1 VPRLFLG
8 IDLPDAIDFDV
19 QLMAGGIPG
28 ARWQSAEQLHLT
40 LHFLG
45 DVDGGDARR
54 LQAALEQLEAPGFT
68 MQLRGAGVFPLRGP
82 ARTLWLGVTE
92 GDPVRLIHERSRR
105 IIDEL
110 GLEREHRNFVP
121 HVTVARLHNADPR
134 KLGQWVIGHAL
145 YASPSFPVMEVRL
158 YSSVLS
164 HAGAKYQTEAV
175 YPLAPPDQLLE

>member
-1 VPRLFLG
+1 MPRLFIG
-8 IDLPDAIDFDV
+8 IDLPDAIDFDL

-45 DVDGGDARR
+45 DVDGGEARR
-54 LQAALEQLEAPGFT
+54 LRAALEQLVAPSFT

-82 ARTLWLGVTE
+82 ARTLWLGVSE
-92 GDPVRLIHERSRR
+92 ADPIRLIHERSGR

-110 GLEREHRNFVP
+110 GLDRERRKFVP
-121 HVTVARLHNADPR
+121 HVTVARLHNPDAR
-134 KLGQWVIGHAL
+134 RLGEWVTHHAL
-145 YASPSFPVMEVRL
+145 YASAPFLVDEVRL

-164 HAGAKYQTEAV
+164 HAGAKYRTEAV
-175 YPLAPPDQLLE
+175 YPLEHPDQQLE

>member
-1 VPRLFLG
+1 MPRLFLG
-8 IDLPDAIDFDV
+8 IDLPDPIDFDIS
-19 QLMAGGIPG
+19 LMAGGIPG

-54 LQAALEQLEAPGFT
+54 LRAALQQLEAPSFT

-82 ARTLWLGVTE
+82 ARTLWVGVTE
-92 GDPVRLIHERSRR
+92 ADPIRLIHERSAR

-110 GLEREHRNFVP
+110 GLEREHRKFVP
-121 HVTVARLHNADPR
+121 HVTVARLHHPDQR
-134 KLGQWVIGHAL
+134 KLAEWVTGHAL
-145 YASPSFPVMEVRL
+145 YASQPFLVNEVRL

-164 HAGAKYQTEAV
+164 HAGAKYRTEAV
-175 YPLAPPDQLLE
+175 YTLDEQLE

>member
-8 IDLPDAIDFDV
+8 IDLPDAIDFDI

-28 ARWQSAEQLHLT
+28 ARWQTAEQLHLT

-54 LQAALEQLEAPGFT
+54 LRAALEQLDAPGFT

-82 ARTLWLGVTE
+82 ARSLWVGVTE
-92 GDPVRLIHERSRR
+92 ADPIRLLHDRSAR

-110 GLEREHRNFVP
+110 GLEREHRKFVP
-121 HVTVARLHNADPR
+121 HVTVARLKNADTR
-134 KLGQWVIGHAL
+134 KLGEWVAGHAL
-145 YASPSFPVMEVRL
+145 YASAPFLVSEVRL

-164 HAGAKYQTEAV
+164 QAGAKYRTEAV
-175 YPLAPPDQLLE
+175 YPLEPVE

>member
-1 VPRLFLG
+1 MPRLFLG
-8 IDLPDAIDFDV
+8 IDLPDPIDFDI

-54 LQAALEQLEAPGFT
+54 LRAALEQLEAPRFT
-68 MQLRGAGVFPLRGP
+68 MQLRGAGVFPLRGQ
-82 ARTLWLGVTE
+82 ARTLWVGVTE
-92 GDPVRLIHERSRR
+92 ADPVRLIHDRSAR

-110 GLEREHRNFVP
+110 GLEREHRKFVP
-121 HVTVARLHNADPR
+121 HVTVARLHNPDTR
-134 KLGQWVIGHAL
+134 KLGEWVTGHAL
-145 YASPSFPVMEVRL
+145 YASPEFSVTEVRL

-164 HAGAKYQTEAV
+164 HAGAKYRTEAV
-175 YPLAPPDQLLE
+175 YPLDEPIE